1 MDEDTS
7 YSTEFECKPPE
18 PCSEFQT
25 ARLILSHLGFLSISA
40 LRGALDSP
48 LPRLIALHTDN
59 DGFSKDI
66 ESLDQISPR
75 TFDTMYTFYVRPG
88 QNNSG
93 DIIANSQAGDL
104 NKMYLELL
112 ASLGWPV
119 NVSTHSGWTGDYSTS
134 WKIID
139 EPSTNDSNPAG
150 PKISGP
156 ARFNGTEA
164 ILYWADVS
172 SELAIIVPSRGT
184 DIHSM
189 ESRPCSSLSGNQQ
202 AADAISTHSTSSFE
216 RGDIPDCGEERSGGS
231 GPHASLSLDVTSGES
246 TTRRKQGRTN
256 QVHPDPKTRSNI
268 DYKVALVWLESMEDY
283 LTFPVNELGNFSL
296 TIFVHPL
303 STGLLRI
310 KLAGSFGKISVSSP
324 LVDGMVVSRR
334 SVGPLLRQTAINMCR
349 RRRLEQDSY
358 QPPHVRRKLKI
369 QELVSKNRIQMSEPE
384 FFANL
389 FLNTS
394 Y

>member
-1 MDEDTS
+1 
-7 YSTEFECKPPE
+7 
-18 PCSEFQT
+18 
-25 ARLILSHLGFLSISA
+25 
-40 LRGALDSP
+40 
-48 LPRLIALHTDN
+48 
-59 DGFSKDI
+59 
-66 ESLDQISPR
+66 
-75 TFDTMYTFYVRPG
+75 
-88 QNNSG
+88 
-93 DIIANSQAGDL
+93 
-104 NKMYLELL
+104 
-112 ASLGWPV
+112 
-119 NVSTHSGWTGDYSTS
+119 
-134 WKIID
+134 
-139 EPSTNDSNPAG
+139 
-150 PKISGP
+150 
-156 ARFNGTEA
+156 
-164 ILYWADVS
+164 
-172 SELAIIVPSRGT
+172 
-184 DIHSM
+184 M

-349 RRRLEQDSY
+349 RRRLEQNTD
-358 QPPHVRRKLKI
+358 VRARILCKPILEYFLLTVKNLI
-369 QELVSKNRIQMSEPE
+369 VLFETFCTQRRNLSILVFKFSV
-384 FFANL
+384 NL
-389 FLNTS
+389 F
-394 Y
+394 